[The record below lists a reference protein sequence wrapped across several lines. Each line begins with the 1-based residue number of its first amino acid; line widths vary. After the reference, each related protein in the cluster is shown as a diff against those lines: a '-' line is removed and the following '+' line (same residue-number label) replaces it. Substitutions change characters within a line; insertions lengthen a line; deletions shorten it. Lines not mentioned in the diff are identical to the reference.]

1 MKRYI
6 NTIFPL
12 VGNIGA
18 LFGVKDK
25 NELREKLKDAH
36 HVKLEKEVF
45 DLEDSERVD
54 ENTTLK
60 NLIPGAKEIPLQ
72 MLLDAGFSIKAYLK
86 DETENCF
93 DDLKDSGVLII
104 NIQHEDPN
112 KSLLVD
118 GFSMQFDAITEI
130 EVANL
135 NALILNDWKPGIFG
149 ETYELDKAIKVG
161 SMKIRDIL
169 LEREEAKKIRDEK
182 IQKYKNDPELQ
193 KRDTKKL
200 LENLKFKYKTLANK
214 NEADQ
219 SQVFTQGALKI
230 LGDIAGINNLTSFDD
245 LKNIPIFKQEIE
257 KGGSFADQLNKF
269 CELAS
274 KLTNDK

>member
-1 MKRYI
+1 MKNYI

-25 NELREKLKDAH
+25 NEFRKKLEDSH
-36 HVKLEKEVF
+36 SVKLDVDVF
-45 DLEDSERVD
+45 DLEESERID

-60 NLIPGAKEIPLQ
+60 NLVPGAKEIPLQ

-86 DETENCF
+86 DETKNCL
-93 DDLKDSGVLII
+93 DDYKDSGVIII

-112 KSLLVD
+112 KALLAD

-149 ETYELDKAIKVG
+149 ANYKLDKALKVG

-169 LEREEAKKIRDEK
+169 LEREEAKKIREER
-182 IQKYKNDPELQ
+182 IQKYLNDPELQ
-193 KRDTKKL
+193 KKDTKKL
-200 LENLKFKYKTLANK
+200 LENLKFKYKTLAAK
-214 NEADQ
+214 NDADQ
-219 SQVFTQGALKI
+219 TQQFTQGALKI
-230 LGDIAGINNLTSFDD
+230 LGDIAGINDLKSFDD
-245 LKNIPIFKQEIE
+245 LKNIPVFKQEIE

-274 KLTNDK
+274 KLPLEK

>member
-1 MKRYI
+1 MKKYI

-219 SQVFTQGALKI
+219 SQLFTQGALKI

>member
-1 MKRYI
+1 MKKYI

-36 HVKLEKEVF
+36 HIKLEKEVF

-54 ENTTLK
+54 ENATLK